1 MTNIERHTL
10 LQEYLEG
17 KEKSFNL
24 FFNDVKKPVFFNIY
38 SYVKSYEISEDLLQ
52 ETFLELLKNTKKIK
66 KSEDLLGYLI
76 VISKNKALNYIKKN
90 KRIITES
97 DLENTETI

>member
-1 MTNIERHTL
+1 M
-10 LQEYLEG
+10 
-17 KEKSFNL
+17 
-24 FFNDVKKPVFFNIY
+24 KKPVFFNIY

-52 ETFLELLKNTKKIK
+52 ETFFELLKNTKKIK
-66 KSEDLLGYLI
+66 KSQDLLGYLI

>member
-1 MTNIERHTL
+1 MMW
-10 LQEYLEG
+10 
-17 KEKSFNL
+17 KNL
-24 FFNDVKKPVFFNIY
+24 FFNIY

-52 ETFLELLKNTKKIK
+52 ETFFELLKNTKKIK

>member
-1 MTNIERHTL
+1 
-10 LQEYLEG
+10 
-17 KEKSFNL
+17 
-24 FFNDVKKPVFFNIY
+24 VKKPVFFNIY

>member
-1 MTNIERHTL
+1 MTNIQRHTL
-10 LQEYLEG
+10 LQEYLES

-24 FFNDVKKPVFFNIY
+24 LFNDVKKPVFFNIY

-97 DLENTETI
+97 DLENTETM

>member
-1 MTNIERHTL
+1 
-10 LQEYLEG
+10 
-17 KEKSFNL
+17 
-24 FFNDVKKPVFFNIY
+24 VKKPVFFNIY

-66 KSEDLLGYLI
+66 KSQDLLGYLI

>member
-1 MTNIERHTL
+1 
-10 LQEYLEG
+10 
-17 KEKSFNL
+17 
-24 FFNDVKKPVFFNIY
+24 VKKPVFFNIY

-97 DLENTETI
+97 DLENTETM

>member
-1 MTNIERHTL
+1 MTNIQRHTL
-10 LQEYLEG
+10 LQENLEG

-24 FFNDVKKPVFFNIY
+24 LFNDGKKPVFFNIY

>member
-1 MTNIERHTL
+1 M
-10 LQEYLEG
+10 
-17 KEKSFNL
+17 
-24 FFNDVKKPVFFNIY
+24 KKPVFFNIY

-97 DLENTETI
+97 DLENTETM

>member
-1 MTNIERHTL
+1 M
-10 LQEYLEG
+10 
-17 KEKSFNL
+17 
-24 FFNDVKKPVFFNIY
+24 KKPVFFNIY

-66 KSEDLLGYLI
+66 KSQDLLGYLI